1 MMKLRKSGGQIK
13 PTNLTKHVMW
23 LMTELSIQVSSFSI
37 MAGYGSYPVMV
48 YGREISDIIL

>member
-1 MMKLRKSGGQIK
+1 MK
-13 PTNLTKHVMW
+13 PTNLTKHVMQ